1 MGYNM
6 GTRLADDFCARQ
18 RGAGE
23 RRRALLLR
31 ARHTLRRRALSLRVR
46 PAPPAPRRPFSRLRS
61 SARHPILLART
72 GAAKCRTFRET
83 LEAVAGPALRMFLGV
98 TAVLENWNAEGTVR
112 CLAGK
117 SPRGFLGRRL
127 RARALAFRAPPPPL
141 TRRLA
146 PLGCLQAVSL
156 RLPDNPL
163 ADFVELPPAYSELR
177 YSNVLCGA
185 LRGALEMVSLRVDA
199 RFVRDTLNGD
209 DATEIRVQLKEVL
222 ADTAGSEYQDE

>member
-1 MGYNM
+1 
-6 GTRLADDFCARQ
+6 L
-18 RGAGE
+18 
-23 RRRALLLR
+23 
-31 ARHTLRRRALSLRVR
+31 
-46 PAPPAPRRPFSRLRS
+46 
-61 SARHPILLART
+61 
-72 GAAKCRTFRET
+72 
-83 LEAVAGPALRMFLGV
+83 
-98 TAVLENWNAEGTVR
+98 
-112 CLAGK
+112 
-117 SPRGFLGRRL
+117 
-127 RARALAFRAPPPPL
+127 RALAFPRAASATAAAAFMRPSPPP
-141 TRRLA
+141 RRA
-146 PLGCLQAVSL
+146 RCSPPPQAVSL